1 MKEHPSPMR
10 RSRTLVL
17 TTFLALAAGACAGTS
32 MDTDMGPRYG
42 VNVANEMP
50 HPMIVSLDDG
60 ASTLMLGTVGAEREE
75 RFVIDSV
82 TGTTVTIIARDEG
95 DTHTVRRTVVLR
107 AGETV
112 EVRIN

>member
-10 RSRTLVL
+10 RSRTLVPAAL
-17 TTFLALAAGACAGTS
+17 LALAAAACAGAS

-42 VNVANEMP
+42 VAVMNEMP

-60 ASTLMLGTVGAEREE
+60 TSTLMLGTVGAEREE
-75 RFVIDSV
+75 RFVLDSV
-82 TGTTVTIIARDEG
+82 AGTTVTIIARDEG
-95 DTHTVRRTVVLR
+95 DTHSVRRTVVLR